1 MSSATRT
8 SCELQV
14 LDAAIVE
21 KIEEAVEKVKV
32 TEACKHD
39 APLLSSRNSD
49 LCLPLQ
55 VKKSTKKVRVT
66 VKPHLLFR
74 VSPRVSKAGPLA
86 SSFCAFPSVCLCLQP
101 LEQQQGVVPDL
112 DAEYRLFDRVVNVRE
127 SFTVPVGL
135 RGTIIGIKGGEP
147 QALVSPGP
155 HPQR

>member
-32 TEACKHD
+32 TEACEHD
-39 APLLSSRNSD
+39 APLSSSLHSD
-49 LCLPLQ
+49 LCLTLQ

-74 VSPRVSKAGPLA
+74 VSTSVFKAGA
-86 SSFCAFPSVCLCLQP
+86 SASMFLHISKGLFVSAAIRAAARRGSRPGRRVLSVRQGGQCQGELHCPSGP
-101 LEQQQGVVPDL
+101 
-112 DAEYRLFDRVVNVRE
+112 
-127 SFTVPVGL
+127 
-135 RGTIIGIKGGEP
+135 
-147 QALVSPGP
+147 PGN
-155 HPQR
+155 HHWHQRR